1 MPLYAS
7 LSLLYPFSD
16 SLIFMN
22 SVCLSIS
29 LPGVARV
36 KLTRPDKD
44 NSLTQSVVYVS
55 SLSPAPLHYIPL
67 LFLTP
72 LPYFLLFSRHCPSIF
87 HPVFFHFT
95 LLSLHHVVCYL
106 THILPHPASVH
117 PSFFLAIS
125 LYVCIITD
133 QSVFIASIRP
143 TDFLPLPQTR
153 PLRTR
158 LYPSPSGLEP
168 NEIQLPPPFSFFHSF
183 LYNCT

>member
-7 LSLLYPFSD
+7 SSLLYPFTD

-22 SVCLSIS
+22 SVCPSIS

-55 SLSPAPLHYIPL
+55 SRSPAPLHYIPL

-72 LPYFLLFSRHCPSIF
+72 LLFLLFSRHCPSIF

-95 LLSLHHVVCYL
+95 LLSLHHAVCYL
-106 THILPHPASVH
+106 VHTLPLPASVH
-117 PSFFLAIS
+117 PSVFLAIS
-125 LYVCIITD
+125 LFVCIITD

-143 TDFLPLPQTR
+143 TDFFPLPPTR
-153 PLRTR
+153 PLQIR
-158 LYPSPSGLEP
+158 LHPSPSGLVP
-168 NEIQLPPPFSFFHSF
+168 NETPPPPPTISI
-183 LYNCT
+183 L